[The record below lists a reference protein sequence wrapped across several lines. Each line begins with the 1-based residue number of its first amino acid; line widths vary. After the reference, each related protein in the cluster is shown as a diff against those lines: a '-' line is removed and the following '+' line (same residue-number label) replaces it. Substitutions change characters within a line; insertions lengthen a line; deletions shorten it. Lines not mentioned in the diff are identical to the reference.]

1 MATPNFDKSMQE
13 RKKRKANFT
22 AAETTLL
29 VDLVEKNLPTLRG
42 KFSSTVTNIRKQK
55 IWQDITSQLNSLGY
69 EKRTAVE
76 VREKWRNMTQNAK
89 KISSGLKKSWRKT
102 GGGPEAKPA
111 DATTEK
117 LINLFH
123 DEPSFSGIQ
132 GGFDSGEPSCS
143 GKLVKCLKC
152 VLLFK
157 FTAKMAI
164 MAINIVL

>member
-1 MATPNFDKSMQE
+1 MQE
-13 RKKRKANFT
+13 KKKRKANFT

-29 VDLVEKNLPTLRG
+29 VDLVEK
-42 KFSSTVTNIRKQK
+42 RKQK

-69 EKRTAVE
+69 EKRTAVDP

-89 KISSGLKKSWRKT
+89 KISSGLKKSRRKT

-132 GGFDSGEPSCS
+132 GGFDSREPLCS
-143 GKLVKCLKC
+143 GKLVKCLKY

-164 MAINIVL
+164 MAINIIL

>member
-1 MATPNFDKSMQE
+1 M
-13 RKKRKANFT
+13 
-22 AAETTLL
+22 
-29 VDLVEKNLPTLRG
+29 
-42 KFSSTVTNIRKQK
+42 RKQK

-76 VREKWRNMTQNAK
+76 VREKWQNMTQNAK
-89 KISSGLKKSWRKT
+89 KISSGLKKSRKKT

-132 GGFDSGEPSCS
+132 GGFDSGEPLCS
-143 GKLVKCLKC
+143 GKLVKCLEC

-164 MAINIVL
+164 MVINIVS

>member
-13 RKKRKANFT
+13 KKKRKANFT

-69 EKRTAVE
+69 EKRTVVE

-89 KISSGLKKSWRKT
+89 KISSGLKKSRRKT
-102 GGGPEAKPA
+102 GGPEAKPA

-157 FTAKMAI
+157 NTAKMAI
-164 MAINIVL
+164 TAINIVL

>member
-13 RKKRKANFT
+13 KKKRKANFT

-69 EKRTAVE
+69 EKRTAME
-76 VREKWRNMTQNAK
+76 VREKWQNMTQNAK
-89 KISSGLKKSWRKT
+89 KISSGLKKSRRKT

-123 DEPSFSGIQ
+123 DEIPSR
-132 GGFDSGEPSCS
+132 GFKGALTLESLYVPVS
-143 GKLVKCLKC
+143 
-152 VLLFK
+152 
-157 FTAKMAI
+157 
-164 MAINIVL
+164 

>member
-13 RKKRKANFT
+13 KKKRKANFT

-55 IWQDITSQLNSLGY
+55 IWQDITSQLSSLGY

-89 KISSGLKKSWRKT
+89 KISSGLKKSRRRT
-102 GGGPEAKPA
+102 GGDPELTRQPK
-111 DATTEK
+111 K
-117 LINLFH
+117 LLIFFMTSL
-123 DEPSFSGIQ
+123 PSR
-132 GGFDSGEPSCS
+132 GFKGALTLESLYVPVS
-143 GKLVKCLKC
+143 
-152 VLLFK
+152 
-157 FTAKMAI
+157 
-164 MAINIVL
+164 

>member
-13 RKKRKANFT
+13 KKKRKANFT

-55 IWQDITSQLNSLGY
+55 IWQDITSQLSSLGY

-89 KISSGLKKSWRKT
+89 KISSGLKKSRRRT
-102 GGGPEAKPA
+102 GGDPELTRQPK
-111 DATTEK
+111 K
-117 LINLFH
+117 LLIFFMTGL
-123 DEPSFSGIQ
+123 PSR
-132 GGFDSGEPSCS
+132 GFKGALTLESLYVPVS
-143 GKLVKCLKC
+143 
-152 VLLFK
+152 
-157 FTAKMAI
+157 
-164 MAINIVL
+164 